1 MHLLPLYPQFE
12 EAPAQ
17 LQTQA
22 KSLTGSSLTV
32 KASVATKDSTSES
45 FWEITFGTSCAFLLA
60 VIIVLLIIIWM
71 QRGKILRL
79 AAFFHGDRR
88 PNQEELRP
96 IIYNRADNVD
106 RGQNLNNDE
115 INVVQNPIILH
126 QNQNINNVVDAIFPV
141 VLPGFRNI
149 TALRNFQKNQRDVF
163 KAYQHEQIRIF
174 QPQRQN

>member
-17 LQTQA
+17 LHTQA
-22 KSLTGSSLTV
+22 KSLHGSSLTV

-60 VIIVLLIIIWM
+60 VIFVLLIIIWM
-71 QRGKILRL
+71 QRGKVRRL
-79 AAFFHGDRR
+79 AAFFHGY
-88 PNQEELRP
+88 PQEELRP

-126 QNQNINNVVDAIFPV
+126 QNQNINNVVDAIFPA